1 MAKKEN
7 DIYLGGGANINV
19 KAAKVVTLHNNLK
32 LITIG
37 DGAVSLDVKIEADF
51 DSIPEKYH
59 EVFLNMLSSK
69 YLDTVSFGDNPFSMC
84 VPPPKKKW
92 WQFWKTSVNI

>member
-1 MAKKEN
+1 MSKKEN
-7 DIYLGGGANINV
+7 ELYLGGGANINV

-51 DSIPEKYH
+51 DTIPEKYH
-59 EVFLNMLSSK
+59 EVFLNMLSAK

-84 VPPPKKKW
+84 VPPPKKRW
-92 WQFWKTSVNI
+92 WQFWKANVNI

>member
-1 MAKKEN
+1 MGKKEN
-7 DIYLGGGANINV
+7 ELYLGGGANINV
-19 KAAKVVTLHNNLK
+19 RAAKVVTLHNNLK

-51 DSIPEKYH
+51 DTIPEKYN

-92 WQFWKTSVNI
+92 WQFWKASVNV

>member
-1 MAKKEN
+1 MSKKEN
-7 DIYLGGGANINV
+7 ELYLGGGANINV

-51 DSIPEKYH
+51 DTIPEKYH

-84 VPPPKKKW
+84 VPPPKKRW
-92 WQFWKTSVNI
+92 WQFWKANVNI